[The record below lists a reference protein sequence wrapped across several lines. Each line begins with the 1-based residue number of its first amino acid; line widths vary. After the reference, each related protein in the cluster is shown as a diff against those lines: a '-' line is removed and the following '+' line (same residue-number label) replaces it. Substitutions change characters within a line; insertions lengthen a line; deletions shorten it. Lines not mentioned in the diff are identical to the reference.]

1 MKKVL
6 CLILLVTLMLGS
18 VAFAEIEEE
27 IKFRGVDWGLPA
39 SDVLQ
44 ALESSGLKW
53 KSGSVATGRK
63 IEDQASGSWSGY
75 YGHDCLY
82 YIDTSYSSPSI
93 KVAGYDI
100 SDVTLYFACTEKD
113 GKITHEPADT
123 AFYMAKYQLKP
134 KDLQAVYDDFVTKLT
149 AVYGEPDQKHTKTGV
164 ITYQFTYWYGKN
176 NTAVI
181 LTSDDNWDTIDI
193 NYVWYEG
200 EELMKKAEEMQR
212 QAELD
217 EEQSHFGTDN
227 TDGL

>member
-27 IKFRGVDWGLPA
+27 IKFRGVDWGLAAP
-39 SDVLQ
+39 DVLQ
-44 ALESSGLKW
+44 TLSSGDIKW
-53 KSGSVATGRK
+53 KSGSVTTGRK
-63 IEDQASGSWSGY
+63 IESQASGEWSNY

-82 YIDTSYSSPSI
+82 YVEMSSSSSLS
-93 KVAGYDI
+93 VAGYDV
-100 SDVTLYFACTEKD
+100 SSATLYFACTEKD
-113 GKITHEPADT
+113 GKITHDAADT
-123 AFYMAKYQLKP
+123 TFYMAKYRFKP
-134 KDLQAVYDDFVTKLT
+134 KDLQAVYDDFVVKLSSI
-149 AVYGEPDQKHTKTGV
+149 YGEPDQKYTDNGI
-164 ITYQFTYWYGKN
+164 ITYQYTYWYGKN

-181 LTSDDNWDTIDI
+181 LTSDDNWDNVDI

-200 EELMKKAEEMQR
+200 EEVMKKADELQR

-217 EEQSHFGTDN
+217 EESSHFGTDN